1 LGDYAAGPTHVMPTM
16 GTARF
21 ASPLNIRDFTKII
34 SIFGL
39 DAAEAAAISPAAQIL
54 AEAEGLD
61 AHAAA
66 VRRRL

>member
-1 LGDYAAGPTHVMPTM
+1 V
-16 GTARF
+16 
-21 ASPLNIRDFTKII
+21 RDFTKSI

-39 DAAEAAAISPAAQIL
+39 DGSEADRIGPAAQTL